1 MLENIDEKDQAI
13 ISALVNDSSLS
24 THKIAKKTKI
34 AITTVHNRI
43 QKLRKLGVIKAYTI
57 ILDKKKLGKNI
68 FAYILIKV
76 DNKALKLK
84 KMSQEELAKKIKVIN
99 LVEEV
104 SIIGGEADIII
115 RVALED
121 IEQLNDFI
129 MNKLRA
135 LEAIESTKTMIVL
148 KDI

>member
-24 THKIAKKTKI
+24 TQKIAKKTKI